1 VFSWLF
7 LGELQT
13 VGKNTK
19 HLMEV
24 IMADNTSTPQHC
36 PGYANF
42 KTLKS
47 FTCKCPKC
55 GNIKEI
61 FSDEFDRPH
70 TCSKCDEPIDFS
82 QCQLEGEGKSI
93 SPR

>member
-1 VFSWLF
+1 MGVK
-7 LGELQT
+7 LQKSSALKT
-13 VGKNTK
+13 AKS
-19 HLMEV
+19 LQFEMEV
-24 IMADNTSTPQHC
+24 IMADTTSTPQHC

-47 FTCKCPKC
+47 FTCECPKC
-55 GNIKEI
+55 GQVKEI

-70 TCSKCDEPIDFS
+70 TCTKCNEPIDFS
-82 QCQLEGEGKSI
+82 QCHLEGEGKSI

>member
-1 VFSWLF
+1 VTLF
-7 LGELQT
+7 GMGALY
-13 VGKNTK
+13 GKILKIRTEEN
-19 HLMEV
+19 MVE
-24 IMADNTSTPQHC
+24 NTSTPQHC
-36 PGYANF
+36 PGYQSF

-55 GNIKEI
+55 GEVKEI

-70 TCSKCDEPIDFS
+70 TCNKCNEPIDFT

-93 SPR
+93 APS